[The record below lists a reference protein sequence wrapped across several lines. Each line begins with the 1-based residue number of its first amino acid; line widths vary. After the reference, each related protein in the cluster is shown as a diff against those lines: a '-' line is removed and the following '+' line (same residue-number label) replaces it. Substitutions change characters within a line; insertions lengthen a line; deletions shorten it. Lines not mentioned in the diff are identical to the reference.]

1 MQEEQSLTEEMMQ
14 QILEMRS
21 KARHEKASRLY
32 QAEQRGIKK
41 GKEEGK
47 EEGIKEGKEE
57 GIKEGGEKEKISIAK
72 NMLKLNFPI
81 EAISQVTGLTA
92 SEIEKLK

>member
-14 QILEMRS
+14 QILDMRS
-21 KARHEKASRLY
+21 KARHEEASRLY
-32 QAEQRGIKK
+32 QSEQRGIKK

-47 EEGIKEGKEE
+47 KEGKEE
-57 GIKEGGEKEKISIAK
+57 VKEEERISIAK
-72 NMLKLNFPI
+72 NMLKLNFPLD
-81 EAISQVTGLTA
+81 AISQVTGLTA

>member
-1 MQEEQSLTEEMMQ
+1 
-14 QILEMRS
+14 
-21 KARHEKASRLY
+21 LY

-47 EEGIKEGKEE
+47 EEGKKEGKEE
-57 GIKEGGEKEKISIAK
+57 GKEEERISIAK
-72 NMLKLNFPI
+72 NMLKLNFPLD
-81 EAISQVTGLTA
+81 AISQVTGLTA